1 MDEKRVALLLCQ
13 ASEEYARGLMLTPSH
28 KLSVALKKQFFERV
42 RPKTLKAWTRFPD
55 GYRVIGK
62 VFTLSQGLFEAIVAS
77 IADLSLEE
85 VEAAWKQ
92 ASDSTRWSTLS

>member
-1 MDEKRVALLLCQ
+1 M
-13 ASEEYARGLMLTPSH
+13 
-28 KLSVALKKQFFERV
+28 KKKNMERSIAGWKMV
-42 RPKTLKAWTRFPD
+42 KAWTRFPD

-92 ASDSTRWSTLS
+92 ASDSTRWSTLSWT